1 MTKVWTSILRV
12 FPVLAAALV
21 CGAAHAQPLTADGAV
36 RRALE
41 RGSRSVQADANVLDA
56 RAGLYSAY
64 SGVLPRFSASLT
76 RSGSWVEDRTG
87 TQVFGS
93 IPFSSTTIESEN
105 YSTTPSVSGS
115 WNVLNLSAISQW
127 RSARSGLNAA
137 RHSRTAERQEIALAT
152 RRQFYEVVRAI
163 KLADVASQSLRLAH
177 DDERRV
183 RALFDVGSV
192 SRSDLL
198 SAQVRTAQ
206 AQLDSL
212 SARNAVTNQR
222 ILLAD
227 ALGMPE
233 VELGDVDTALV
244 VNPRVFDE
252 ATVLAEAERARPD
265 LQAAEAEVRAARS
278 GVSAARF
285 ARLPYVTI
293 SGGADFS
300 PRTSGR
306 TVVPAEDTTGTP
318 IPGTE
323 VEFTSGSETDRS
335 IGGSIALNWDF
346 FDGLATD
353 ARNASA
359 RARLMRSTETRDA
372 LRRNL
377 AAEVR
382 QALLAHREALEREVL
397 SRRALAAAEENLN
410 LTQQK
415 YNVGSATVL
424 ELIDAQVQ
432 LQRAQSDLVS
442 ALAAIRVA
450 EAQVDRV
457 RGAGE

>member
-1 MTKVWTSILRV
+1 MRMQWRTVLRTL
-12 FPVLAAALV
+12 PMWALV
-21 CGAAHAQPLTADGAV
+21 IGAPATAQPLTADGAV
-36 RRALE
+36 QRALA
-41 RGSRSVQADANVLDA
+41 RGSLAVQADASVLDA
-56 RAGLYSAY
+56 RGGLYSAY
-64 SGVLPRFSASLT
+64 SGVLPRLSASLT

-93 IPFSSTTIESEN
+93 VPFSSTTIEAEN
-105 YSTTPSVSGS
+105 YSTTPTLSGS
-115 WNVLNLSAISQW
+115 WNVLNLSSLSSL
-127 RSARSGLNAA
+127 RSARSSLDAA
-137 RHSRTAERQEIALAT
+137 RHRRIATRQDIALET
-152 RRQFYEVVRAI
+152 RRQFYDVVRSI
-163 KLADVASQSLRLAH
+163 KLADVASQSLRLAL

-212 SARNAVTNQR
+212 AARNAVTNQR

-227 ALGMPE
+227 ALGVAE
-233 VELGDVDTALV
+233 AELGELDTVLV

-252 ATVLAEAERARPD
+252 ASVLAEAERARPD
-265 LQAAEAEVRAARS
+265 LRAAESELRAARS
-278 GVSAARF
+278 GVTAARL
-285 ARLPYVTI
+285 ARLPYVTVGA
-293 SGGADFS
+293 SADFG
-300 PRTSGR
+300 PRSSGR
-306 TVVPAEDTTGTP
+306 TVVPAEDSLGVV
-318 IPGTE
+318 IPGVE
-323 VEFTSGSETDRS
+323 EEFTSGSETDRS
-335 IGGSIALNWDF
+335 IGASVSLNWDF

-359 RARLMRSTETRDA
+359 RARLLRATASRDA
-372 LRRNL
+372 LSRNL

-382 QALLAHREALEREVL
+382 QALLAHREALERETL
-397 SRRALAAAEENLN
+397 SRRALAAAEENLK